1 MLQNDS
7 RRIILA
13 TCSSLKR
20 SYRDLLRDVPS
31 DICSVTFIYLK
42 GTYDLIL
49 NRMKERK
56 NHFMGHH
63 MLDSQWATLEEPDP
77 NSEDVIVQDISGSPT
92 EIASE
97 LEQKINEIAKRS
109 KF

>member
-1 MLQNDS
+1 
-7 RRIILA
+7 
-13 TCSSLKR
+13 
-20 SYRDLLRDVPS
+20 
-31 DICSVTFIYLK
+31 
-42 GTYDLIL
+42 
-49 NRMKERK
+49 
-56 NHFMGHH
+56 MGHH